1 MVIEWRLY
9 RSWALRSAR
18 ALVSSLVNRKYQP
31 SQHQNLQL
39 SPDAWSLGRC
49 FLEPWYFLS
58 IARMIWHFWSSNL
71 HRTVCCHTQLLIS
84 RYRVRCRS
92 NFVFLTLRYFFLISF
107 LVSIVSQLFLWPG
120 FHASNRIVS
129 HAAAR
134 KVLFHFIQAWLI
146 SEISLTKS
154 H

>member
-1 MVIEWRLY
+1 MQWVVRSSTRLLVFTKGKVVLKTSAEMETVVIEWRLY

-31 SQHQNLQL
+31 SQHSGKMLFGAL
-39 SPDAWSLGRC
+39 I
-49 FLEPWYFLS
+49 FLS

-107 LVSIVSQLFLWPG
+107 LVSIVSHLFL
-120 FHASNRIVS
+120 
-129 HAAAR
+129 
-134 KVLFHFIQAWLI
+134 
-146 SEISLTKS
+146 
-154 H
+154 